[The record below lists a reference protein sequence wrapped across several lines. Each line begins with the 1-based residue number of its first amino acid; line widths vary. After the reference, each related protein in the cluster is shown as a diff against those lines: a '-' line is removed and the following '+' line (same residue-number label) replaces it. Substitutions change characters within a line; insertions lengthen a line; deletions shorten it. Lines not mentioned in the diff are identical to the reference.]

1 MDEILIL
8 IFDNQELK
16 IQTKV
21 SNEVDQ
27 QVQLLRNN
35 MNMLNDEYFEMPQN
49 NKVLLDEMSIQ
60 ILLMLYQEVY
70 VHTYKS
76 ISSRI
81 HMNFPRFQLLLL
93 NSPETSFYLENEK
106 IKKKMCQYFRVV
118 FFFVFVLLIY
128 HDEQFSSYLFVLLA
142 KQQLLF
148 LD

>member
-76 ISSRI
+76 ILSRI